1 MNPDVKAKAEAL
13 AKALAES
20 EEFKALQEAQE
31 ELEKH
36 EAAKIMLRDLRQK
49 QFAVQQ
55 KIVAGENPDESEMQQ
70 LQETYQLVAFNPYV
84 RRVIEAEV
92 AFAAMLAEVQRILG
106 EAGGAWPAEEGEEGQ
121 LGAGGSGLASGGT
134 GLSAGG
140 SSLSGNRPGD
150 GGSARSRLWVPG
162 RGL

>member
-1 MNPDVKAKAEAL
+1 MNPEVKAKAEAL

-20 EEFKALQEAQE
+20 EEFKELQEAQE

-55 KIVAGENPDESEMQQ
+55 KIVAGLTPDESEMQS

-92 AFAAMLAEVQRILG
+92 AFAGMLAEVQRILG
-106 EAGGAWPAEEGEEGQ
+106 EAVGAMPAGEGEDGQ
-121 LGAGGSGLASGGT
+121 PAAGGT

-140 SSLSGNRPGD
+140 TGLAGNRPDD